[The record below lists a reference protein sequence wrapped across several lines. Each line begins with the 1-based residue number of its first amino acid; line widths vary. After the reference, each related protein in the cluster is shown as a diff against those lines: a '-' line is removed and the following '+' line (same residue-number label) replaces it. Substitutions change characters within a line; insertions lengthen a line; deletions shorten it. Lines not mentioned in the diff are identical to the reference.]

1 MCCVSRT
8 HLRARA
14 TPSSAGYL
22 PATGRVGLAGI
33 YDPIMR
39 ATMRERTF
47 RSRLVSQ
54 TLVSAPT
61 RVLDLGT
68 GTGSLA
74 VALKDAGPNLKVTG
88 LDADPG
94 ALAIAK
100 AKDPQGQI
108 EWIHGQAYKLP
119 FPNASFDAVTCS
131 LLLHHLQ
138 STAKLAALRECL
150 RVLVPGGYLQ
160 IADWGA
166 ASDPL
171 MWLAFCA
178 VRLLDGFARTREHA
192 AGALPKLIAAAGFA
206 DVRSIARLRTCWGTL
221 QLISALAAMPAA
233 GAASSL

>member
-1 MCCVSRT
+1 
-8 HLRARA
+8 
-14 TPSSAGYL
+14 
-22 PATGRVGLAGI
+22 
-33 YDPIMR
+33 MR

-54 TLVSAPT
+54 TLAHAPA

-74 VALKDAGPNLKVTG
+74 VALNDADPNLRVTG

-94 ALAIAK
+94 ALSIAK
-100 AKDPQGQI
+100 TKDPDGQI
-108 EWIHGQAYKLP
+108 EWIGGQASELP
-119 FPNASFDAVTCS
+119 FGDASFDAVTCS
-131 LLLHHLQ
+131 LMLHHLQ
-138 STAKLAALRECL
+138 NTAKLAAL

-178 VRLLDGFARTREHA
+178 IRLLDGFACTSTHA
-192 AGALPKLIAAAGFA
+192 AGALPRLIAAAGFA
-206 DVRSIARLRTCWGTL
+206 DVRNSGRLRTCWGSL
-221 QLISALAAMPAA
+221 QLISALAARPAA
-233 GAASSL
+233 SAASSL